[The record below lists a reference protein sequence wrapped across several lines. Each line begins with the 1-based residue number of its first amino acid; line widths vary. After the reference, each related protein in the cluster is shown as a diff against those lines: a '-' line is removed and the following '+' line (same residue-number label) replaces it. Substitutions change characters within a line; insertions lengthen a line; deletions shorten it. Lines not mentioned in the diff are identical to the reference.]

1 MSLLS
6 IVALAWI
13 VCFILAVFH
22 QYWRGYDITLLELLL
37 GLSIAPL
44 VFRRIL
50 ILNEVRLIFLGNV
63 GDDGKFYFEIFISF
77 LGSGEPKSL
86 GMFGPWET
94 KEISEK
100 AMWNAIK
107 ICCEQAGY
115 KSGSYIDMKTNQTK
129 SFEE

>member
-1 MSLLS
+1 MQTLQRPNANKYESPVYNQRQEKKMIPRFQGKLS
-6 IVALAWI
+6 
-13 VCFILAVFH
+13 
-22 QYWRGYDITLLELLL
+22 E
-37 GLSIAPL
+37 
-44 VFRRIL
+44 
-50 ILNEVRLIFLGNV
+50 

-129 SFEE
+129 SFEK